1 MPRKKPLSSDP
12 FIPKIIIMK
21 ISWGHKILFTYLAFV
36 AGIMSMVY
44 LTSLQSREL
53 VSDNYYAEELAY
65 QQIIDQSTNTAS
77 LSADVKVE
85 KLTDRIIIRL
95 PEELQDK
102 KTTGKWSLYFAA
114 DSKKDF
120 NGNFETMT
128 GISTILLP
136 AKASGMYTMILKWNT
151 AGTAYYFE
159 KKIFL

>member
-1 MPRKKPLSSDP
+1 
-12 FIPKIIIMK
+12 MK
-21 ISWGHKILFTYLAFV
+21 ISWGHKILFSYLAFV
-36 AGIMSMVY
+36 ASMLSMVY

-77 LSADVKVE
+77 LSSDVKVE

-120 NGNFETMT
+120 NGVFETKT
-128 GISTILLP
+128 GISTIILP
-136 AKASGMYTMILKWNT
+136 SKATGMYNMILQWKT
-151 AGTAYYFE
+151 ASTAYYFE